1 MLKTEPDNI
10 ETLRFVCSLGKYE
23 NLQAFV
29 AVSVMI
35 LFK

>member
-1 MLKTEPDNI
+1 MLKTEPDSI

-23 NLQAFV
+23 NLRAFV